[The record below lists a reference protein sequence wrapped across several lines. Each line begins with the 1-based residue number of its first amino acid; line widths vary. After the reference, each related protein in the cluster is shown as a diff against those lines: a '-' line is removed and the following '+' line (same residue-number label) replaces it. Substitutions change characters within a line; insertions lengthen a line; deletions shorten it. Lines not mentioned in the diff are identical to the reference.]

1 METNAEPRQFGRY
14 ELLERIGA
22 GGMGEVYRARDND
35 LQRDVAIKVIAER
48 LAADRDRVA
57 RFAQE
62 ARMASSLNHPN
73 ILTIHEIGQVD
84 GRPFIVM
91 ELVEGQTVRQ
101 LIGSG
106 QVSPRRALDIVAQ
119 VASGLAKAHCAGI
132 VHRDVKPENIMVTS
146 DGFAK
151 ILDFG
156 VAKLRSVGAEDE
168 RQAAA
173 AFNNNTTHVS
183 CETVAGEVLGTAS
196 YMAPEQALGA
206 EVDHRADQFALGAIL
221 YELATGR
228 RAFRRESVVQTL
240 SAVIE
245 AEPEPIGLV
254 NPSFPEGACAVAR
267 RCLAKDPQDRYAATL
282 DLAHDLRALRDQLGE
297 AWTPA
302 PLQALSRATR
312 LPARPASK
320 AAIILAALV
329 LVVLV
334 PAVPSRVTGWIWPP
348 SLPADV
354 RLAVLL
360 DDSRLTSP
368 DRQELAPLLEYVT
381 LRLADLHRFRASLS
395 VVAVSELREAQVRS
409 PGDARARTGATVS
422 ARLGVQRAGGDWLV
436 SATLETTDPVRV
448 VATDTRRFSAGAL
461 PDEGVVEMLAR
472 LLRIQLDDH
481 ERAAWVAATSGV
493 VEARHLFARGVSQTP
508 YQLAEPIL
516 QRYDQEQSLLQAIS
530 LFNRA
535 IELAPGYADAHAR
548 LGEAYM
554 LLYRLRLQGDYLE
567 LAARNA
573 ELARELDDTRPSVWI
588 TLGMIHAQK
597 REFVEAEQAFRNA
610 ILRGPLSDVAYR
622 ELGRVHRAAKH
633 PAQAEDSYR
642 KAIDLNPNSWANY
655 NAYGAFLVAHDRL
668 DDAESAFRAAI
679 NRAPG
684 NARVWTNLGALQFGR
699 GRYADAER
707 SLEKA
712 VSLYEHGPSLSNL
725 ATLRYRVNRQ
735 YAEAARLFE
744 RAVAVAPRDYRIWRN
759 LSSAYY
765 CAPGDRER
773 AAAPLETTAALLDE
787 VLALEPG
794 NAEAVSMLASVRAMQ
809 GQRDAAER
817 LVARAAALQS
827 PDPQIVPSFA
837 AGVMELIGDRDAAL
851 RHVGDAFA
859 AGAGASEFESDP
871 CFTQLIADP
880 RYRALAREAAQP
892 GNTR

>member
-1 METNAEPRQFGRY
+1 MAADAGRRQFGRY
-14 ELLERIGA
+14 EILEQIGS
-22 GGMGEVYRARDND
+22 GGMGEVYRARDHD
-35 LQRDVAIKVIAER
+35 LHRDVAVKFIAER

-62 ARMASSLNHPN
+62 ARTASSLNHPN

-91 ELVEGQTVRQ
+91 ELVEGQTLRQ
-101 LIGSG
+101 LIASG
-106 QVSPRRALDIVAQ
+106 QVPPRRALDIVAQ

-132 VHRDVKPENIMVTS
+132 VHRDVKPENIMVTP

-156 VAKLRSVGAEDE
+156 LAKLRPQGTGAEG
-168 RQAAA
+168 QSAALGDR
-173 AFNNNTTHVS
+173 TTRTS
-183 CETVAGEVLGTAS
+183 FETVEGAVLGTAS
-196 YMAPEQALGA
+196 YMAPEQALGVD
-206 EVDHRADQFALGAIL
+206 VDHRADQFALGAIL

-245 AEPEPIGLV
+245 AEPEPIGSV
-254 NPSFPEGACAVAR
+254 NPSFPEGACAIAR

-297 AWTPA
+297 SWTPA
-302 PLQALSRATR
+302 PVQALARATR

-360 DDSRLTSP
+360 DDSRLSPP

-381 LRLADLHRFRASLS
+381 LRLADLHRFRESLS
-395 VVAVSELREAQVRS
+395 VVAASELREAHVRS
-409 PGDARARTGATVS
+409 PDDARARTGATVS
-422 ARLGVQRAGGDWLV
+422 ARLGVHRAGGDWLV

-448 VATDTRRFSAGAL
+448 LATDTRRFSAGAL

-493 VEARHLFARGVSQTP
+493 VEARYLFARGVSQTP
-508 YQLAEPIL
+508 YQLADSIL
-516 QRYDQEQSLLQAIS
+516 QRHDQEQNLLQAIS

-554 LLYRLRLQGDYLE
+554 LLYRLRLQGEYLE

-573 ELARELDDTRPSVWI
+573 ELARELDDTRPSAWI

-610 ILRGPLSDVAYR
+610 ILRGGPHSDMAHR
-622 ELGRVHRAAKH
+622 ELGRMHRAAKH
-633 PAQAEDSYR
+633 PAQAEASYR
-642 KAIDLNPNSWANY
+642 TAIDLNPNSWANY

-684 NARVWTNLGALQFGR
+684 NARAWSNLGAVQSAR

-773 AAAPLETTAALLDE
+773 AATPLETTAALLDE
-787 VLALEPG
+787 VLALEPR

-809 GQRDAAER
+809 GQRDAAAR
-817 LVARAAALQS
+817 LVARAAALQ
-827 PDPQIVPSFA
+827 PADPQVVPSLT

-859 AGAGASEFESDP
+859 AGVDAFEFESDP
-871 CFTQLIADP
+871 CLTQLIADP
-880 RYRALAREAAQP
+880 RYLALAR
-892 GNTR
+892 GGGVR